1 MLLTSVIGQ
10 KPLDYFANSF
20 DIVQSWKIQGKHLSD
35 TIPERPKYK
44 FFKSRSIFGIR
55 CENQCKTISLANYVV
70 GPRSHNIYY
79 KPSRVILDN
88 EEAQFEVD
96 LLGLDTSYYKEH
108 AFLHLDGVQERK
120 DIVFDSSKLFYRKNE
135 DSSATLWWTYY
146 MKEEDV
152 TTLVRAKKYKP

>member
-1 MLLTSVIGQ
+1 MLSTSVIGQ
-10 KPLDYFANSF
+10 KPLDYFNKEF

-44 FFKSRSIFGIR
+44 FFKLRSYFVIR
-55 CENQCKTISLANYVV
+55 SKNQCKTISLSNHVV
-70 GPRSHNIYY
+70 PRRFPIYY

-88 EEAQFEVD
+88 EESQFEVD

-108 AFLHLDGVQERK
+108 AVLHLDDVQESK